1 MKKTKRKNKDRKR
14 VRELLLNLK
23 RHPDKINSWMIL
35 KESGIGLIQLKYLLS
50 QILLNKYHIPS
61 ISVFNG

>member
-50 QILLNKYHIPS
+50 QILLNK
-61 ISVFNG
+61 